1 MFSGIDEPKIPSRD
15 RVSIS
20 PGDRLGFV
28 GCRLRFWNLRRGR
41 ELLERGRF
49 VLRKMTRTVKGL
61 SRKSAIRDDG
71 RNSSRK
77 QAAAA
82 KQVLRSTGPVDRT
95 CTTCTV
101 SKSGRPDRSTDM
113 TDCKGPNSLLESV
126 DRPGRPVEGSVDRPG
141 RPTVGF
147 WVKYA
152 DPLIWVFKGCYCS

>member
-1 MFSGIDEPKIPSRD
+1 MFFQWIVEPKIPSRDRVSISPRSCVDFDRCAQAEIVCRFRRD

-28 GCRLRFWNLRRGR
+28 GCRLRFWNLRRGG

-61 SRKSAIRDDG
+61 SRKSATRDDG

-95 CTTCTV
+95 CTTCTGLG
-101 SKSGRPDRSTDM
+101 GRPDRSTA
-113 TDCKGPNSLLESV
+113 G
-126 DRPGRPVEGSVDRPG
+126 
-141 RPTVGF
+141 
-147 WVKYA
+147 A
-152 DPLIWVFKGCYCS
+152 